1 MDVKK
6 VFTADVVRS
15 LMDTSRPEAEKRLRR
30 SLALRALAVEEK
42 IEVPAAEVAA
52 RVTEVLRELSNQPN
66 LDEDRLRLA
75 VADDLLQEKLLDW
88 LEAHATLSESPP
100 VTEGGAVVEQPEKAK
115 KAKKAEDK
123 TATP

>member
-1 MDVKK
+1 
-6 VFTADVVRS
+6 
-15 LMDTSRPEAEKRLRR
+15 
-30 SLALRALAVEEK
+30 
-42 IEVPAAEVAA
+42 
-52 RVTEVLRELSNQPN
+52 VLRELSNQPN